1 MSANIQ
7 KTLAIPTL
15 WAMTG
20 TAKLT
25 RKVPIQLAVRAI
37 DCAAPTPFGSILRA
51 ATIQGRGP
59 KPIEKDA
66 TKSRVAIAEET
77 AHPKEMLIARVTEEI
92 AIAIIDPRSK
102 YLWFTLSNKKDAP
115 RVTSRFTPEIPAL
128 RYFAALGRRSCK
140 IETP

>member
-1 MSANIQ
+1 
-7 KTLAIPTL
+7 
-15 WAMTG
+15 MTG

-77 AHPKEMLIARVTEEI
+77 AHPNVMLIARIPEEV
-92 AIAIIDPRSK
+92 AIATIEVRSK
-102 YLWFTLSNKKDAP
+102 CLWFTLSNKKDAP
-115 RVTSRFTPEIPAL
+115 RVTSKLIPEIPAL
-128 RYFAALGRRSCK
+128 RYFAELGRRSWR